1 MKTSMIILKMRTKKR
16 INNRKVAFCDQEEKS
31 NKELRETGASFSV
44 RVPGIQ
50 RTGEKT
56 GSAKKTISADVQI
69 LIEKN
74 NRYVAESAVWR
85 QKQDRRLPDL
95 KGIIPEKHRFP

>member
-31 NKELRETGASFSV
+31 KKSNKELRETGASFSV

-56 GSAKKTISADVQI
+56 GSTKKTIYADVQI
-69 LIEKN
+69 PIEGN
-74 NRYVAESAVWR
+74 DQYAAGSIAER
-85 QKQDRRLPDL
+85 Q
-95 KGIIPEKHRFP
+95 ETE

>member
-44 RVPGIQ
+44 RVPEDTKNRRENREYQ
-50 RTGEKT
+50 KNDFRRCADSYREK
-56 GSAKKTISADVQI
+56 
-69 LIEKN
+69 
-74 NRYVAESAVWR
+74 
-85 QKQDRRLPDL
+85 
-95 KGIIPEKHRFP
+95 

>member
-16 INNRKVAFCDQEEKS
+16 INNRKVAFGDQEEKSKKS

-56 GSAKKTISADVQI
+56 GSTKKTISADVQI
-69 LIEKN
+69 PIEGN
-74 NRYVAESAVWR
+74 DQYASGSIA
-85 QKQDRRLPDL
+85 
-95 KGIIPEKHRFP
+95 